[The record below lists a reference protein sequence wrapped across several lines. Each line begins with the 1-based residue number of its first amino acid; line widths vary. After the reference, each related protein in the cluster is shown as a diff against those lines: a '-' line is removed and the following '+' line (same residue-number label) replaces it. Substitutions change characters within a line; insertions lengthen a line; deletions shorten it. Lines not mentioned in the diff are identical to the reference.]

1 MATIYYTASSVD
13 GFIATPEHSL
23 AWLLERDVDPRGPMG
38 HDDFMAGVGALAMG
52 AGTYRWLLANGLDE
66 DRTWPY
72 RIPSWVHTHRMVE
85 AVHPSI
91 TPTQAPVQDV
101 HRQMAEAAG
110 GRDVWVVGGGDV
122 AGQFADAGLLDE
134 VWVQYA
140 PVTLGAGS
148 PLLPRELEL
157 ELLDVERNRD
167 FACVRYRVL
176 PGG

>member
-1 MATIYYTASSVD
+1 MATVYYTASSVD

-52 AGTYRWLLANGLDE
+52 AGTYRWLLTNGLGE
-66 DRTWPY
+66 DRSWPY
-72 RIPSWVHTHRMVE
+72 EIPSWVLTHRTVE
-85 AVHPSI
+85 VVHPSI
-91 TPTQAPVQDV
+91 TPTQAPVRDV
-101 HRQMAEAAG
+101 HRQMVAAAG

-148 PLLPRELEL
+148 PLLPRALEL
-157 ELLDVERNRD
+157 ELLDVQRNRD
-167 FACVRYRVL
+167 FACVRYRVVD
-176 PGG
+176 GA